1 MLICHHIIVFSIVLL
16 GLLPDS
22 DSVNQ
27 NNILPEITSSE
38 FMCDRLDRIH
48 FTDLNGTA
56 LTMADFAGK
65 AVFLNF
71 WATWCKPCIQEM
83 DYIQRLHAR
92 YGQDVVFLAA
102 STDDLQTIQNF
113 QEQRGFTFQF
123 VRLDIEYID
132 AFVISLPTTLLI
144 NKDGEIIHEE
154 EGVRVWDSEN
164 FDAKVRK
171 LL

>member
-1 MLICHHIIVFSIVLL
+1 MLFCYYIIMAKVALL
-16 GLLPDS
+16 GVLPDNGP
-22 DSVNQ
+22 VNH
-27 NNILPEITSSE
+27 NNILPEITASE
-38 FMCDRLDRIH
+38 VMCDRLDRIH
-48 FTDLNGTA
+48 MTDLDGRA

-71 WATWCKPCIQEM
+71 WATWCKPCITEM
-83 DYIQRLHAR
+83 DYIQRLQDR
-92 YGQDVVFLAA
+92 YGQDIVFLAA
-102 STDDLQTIQNF
+102 STDELETIQTF
-113 QEQRGFTFQF
+113 QEQHGFTFQF
-123 VRLDIEYID
+123 VRLDVEYID

-144 NKDGEIIHEE
+144 NRDGEIIHEE